1 MPQDVCNTYKSWYQK
16 IIDIHLIKEIYCQF
30 AVVAWSDM
38 YKRIP
43 IYFSEYENILMY
55 LVFLNV
61 EN

>member
-1 MPQDVCNTYKSWYQK
+1 MISKNYRYTLNQRN
-16 IIDIHLIKEIYCQF
+16 
-30 AVVAWSDM
+30 
-38 YKRIP
+38 IP